1 MNNDKAE
8 LLEILQHNRE
18 CTPVGAIRAKTR
30 CMLCGDSKRDLNK
43 KRFYIICDPMTQDA
57 VKYICFNCGEYG
69 MLTADMLSQALGGA
83 TQDELALLRR
93 INKTAMY
100 DSGNKRVNK
109 YKNNRE
115 IDIVIPP
122 ARKTQHTIRKIKYM
136 NERIGYRVPIEDYGK
151 LKLVFSI
158 MELLSINHIPVMEKY
173 KPFIPLYE
181 RDYIGWL
188 SVKNEYLILRDIT
201 GQHEFRYIKFNLFG
215 MDSNAHSFYTIS
227 NGINT
232 ITQQDI
238 RIIAAE
244 GPFDIMS
251 ITYNMYGGI
260 LPDCLLMSTNHGA
273 FYNPL
278 LHYINKGLVGS
289 NVFID
294 IYRDSDSIMDYQ
306 LLKNQM
312 KIYTRNFS
320 VYRNALGKDFGVPRE
335 EFDIEREI

>member
-1 MNNDKAE
+1 
-8 LLEILQHNRE
+8 
-18 CTPVGAIRAKTR
+18 
-30 CMLCGDSKRDLNK
+30 
-43 KRFYIICDPMTQDA
+43 
-57 VKYICFNCGEYG
+57 
-69 MLTADMLSQALGGA
+69 
-83 TQDELALLRR
+83 
-93 INKTAMY
+93 
-100 DSGNKRVNK
+100 
-109 YKNNRE
+109 
-115 IDIVIPP
+115 
-122 ARKTQHTIRKIKYM
+122 
-136 NERIGYRVPIEDYGK
+136 
-151 LKLVFSI
+151 
-158 MELLSINHIPVMEKY
+158 
-173 KPFIPLYE
+173 
-181 RDYIGWL
+181 
-188 SVKNEYLILRDIT
+188 
-201 GQHEFRYIKFNLFG
+201 

-278 LHYINKGLVGS
+278 LYYINKGLVGS

-320 VYRNALGKDFGVPRE
+320 VYRNALGKDFGVPRKE
-335 EFDIEREI
+335 VDIEREI